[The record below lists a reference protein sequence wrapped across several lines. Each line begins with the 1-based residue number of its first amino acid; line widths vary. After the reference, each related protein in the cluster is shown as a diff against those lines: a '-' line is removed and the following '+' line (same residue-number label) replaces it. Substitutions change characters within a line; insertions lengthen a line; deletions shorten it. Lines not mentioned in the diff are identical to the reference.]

1 PLETMAKSLYA
12 EATCPVCLDLFTNPF
27 TLFCGHTFC
36 AKCIQTWASERQ
48 SSKLIC
54 PLCRAATE
62 KPPVE
67 EWQMRKLT
75 LLLKQHGPLLQLM
88 LHVSPELQRIW
99 EDMSLDAATASSLLV
114 VSKDLRSVQHAK
126 SHQDMKEDPRRF
138 THLACVLGAPSFSTG
153 QHYWEVD
160 VGEVREWSL
169 GVCKESVDR
178 RQRDLSPEH
187 GFWIIR
193 MKAGAI
199 SANFTPE
206 SRIPASPRL
215 ERVGIFLDV
224 ELEEIRFYDVG
235 NNALIYRYIPVS
247 SLEPFR
253 PFFLL
258 DQTGEGDGG
267 VLRICPCKGS
277 GLSDTPVEWEGEPQ

>member
-1 PLETMAKSLYA
+1 MAKSLYA
-12 EATCPVCLDLFTNPF
+12 EGTCSICLDLLTNPF
-27 TLFCGHTFC
+27 SLFCGHTFC
-36 AKCIQTWASERQ
+36 LDCIGSWASQRQ
-48 SSKLIC
+48 NSKLIC

-62 KPPVE
+62 KPPME
-67 EWQMRKLT
+67 ERQMRMLI
-75 LLLKQHGPLLQLM
+75 LLLKQHGPLLELT
-88 LHVSPELQRIW
+88 LHVSPELQRFR
-99 EDMSLDAATASSLLV
+99 EDMSLDAATANSLLV
-114 VSKDLRSVQHAK
+114 ISEDLRSIQRAK
-126 SHQDMKEDPRRF
+126 SHQDVKEDPRRF

-178 RQRDLSPEH
+178 RQSDLSPER
-187 GFWIIR
+187 GFWIIS

-199 SANFTPE
+199 CANFTPE

-224 ELEEIRFYDVG
+224 ELEEIRFFDVG
-235 NNALIYRYIPVS
+235 NDALICRYIPVS

-258 DQTGEGDGG
+258 NQAGEGDGG
-267 VLRICPCKGS
+267 VLRICP
-277 GLSDTPVEWEGEPQ
+277 